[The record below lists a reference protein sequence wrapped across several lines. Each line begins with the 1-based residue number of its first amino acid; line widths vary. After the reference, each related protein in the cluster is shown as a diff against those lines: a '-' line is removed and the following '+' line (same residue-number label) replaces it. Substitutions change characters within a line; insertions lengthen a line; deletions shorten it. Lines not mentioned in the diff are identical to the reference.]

1 MGVRFPSQF
10 RRRGPAG
17 VGAAAMVA
25 ADDCGHRRREQ
36 GRLGVSRHGAKGER
50 GEEGTQCAP
59 YLGPGRHEEAG
70 RRERRRRA
78 VVCAAAALRARR
90 EELEVAEV
98 VVGRRSGA
106 GGSLYS

>member
-1 MGVRFPSQF
+1 MGQR
-10 RRRGPAG
+10 
-17 VGAAAMVA
+17 
-25 ADDCGHRRREQ
+25 
-36 GRLGVSRHGAKGER
+36 ER

-78 VVCAAAALRARR
+78 IVCAAAALRARR

-98 VVGRRSGA
+98 VVGRRSGT